1 MFLRYKSFH
10 VYNENVVQILADAR
24 KEVEE
29 LKKSIERAEE
39 IDKFRDEVVELE
51 KELVWAVVSI
61 IFNIQKFYKVTLFL
75 NKWT

>member
-10 VYNENVVQILADAR
+10 VYNENVIQILANAR

>member
-24 KEVEE
+24 KEIEE
-29 LKKSIERAEE
+29 LKKSIERAEG
-39 IDKFRDEVVELE
+39 IDKFRDEVVDLE